1 MKVTILP
8 FLKVALLGLA
18 LSSCVQKESEI
29 TEESFFGEWYTLKG
43 DLDAYSF
50 LKDENSYIFVGI
62 QGLNPIVIGTW
73 KIENE
78 KFIITIDNGN
88 SIEYSFSL
96 SNDTLIFN
104 NGKEIYTRTLP
115 LHVKYPEVKILQALA
130 EDFGNL
136 KFSEPVPADL
146 SWGYLLDSTK
156 TICEFL
162 LNGYSVSAGSSMS
175 SGDFQT
181 ISDFIIDYGFEPDT
195 TFVTELCQGFWENNQ
210 IITVCINKDHEV
222 GNDSI
227 NIVVTSG
234 LIVK

>member
-1 MKVTILP
+1 MKVSILP
-8 FLKVALLGLA
+8 VLKVALLGLV

-78 KFIITIDNGN
+78 RFIITIDNGN
-88 SIEYSFSL
+88 STEYSFNL

-104 NGKEIYTRTLP
+104 NGTEIYTRTLP
-115 LHVKYPEVKILQALA
+115 LHVKYPEVKILLALA
-130 EDFGNL
+130 VDLDNL
-136 KFSEPVPADL
+136 RFSEPQPADL
-146 SWGYLLDSTK
+146 SWGYLVDSTK
-156 TICEFL
+156 TIREFL
-162 LNGYSVSAGSSMS
+162 LKGYSVSAGSTLS
-175 SGDFQT
+175 SDDIQG

-195 TFVTELCQGFWENNQ
+195 TFVTEIGKGFWESNQ
-210 IITVCINKDHEV
+210 IITVCISKDNEV

-227 NIVVTSG
+227 NIIVTSG